1 MKKTLLACMLLL
13 GVTSAIAQDSDKK
26 WQFGVGASALLPIGK
41 FGDYYNTGFGGEFE
55 ASYHFNEKFS
65 WYAKTGYN
73 IFSGRTN
80 AYPVIFGGIPFNVE
94 YTSPKAQYIP
104 IIGGPRYRIGNF
116 SVGVAA
122 GVGIYNFKDNGNTV
136 ALIGDTSGVS
146 FTYSPE
152 IAYNIGK
159 LKIAAS
165 YTSSTLQLDE
175 QFSSFVDLKN
185 ATFIGLKLF
194 FRF

>member
-1 MKKTLLACMLLL
+1 MKKLLLACLLCL
-13 GVTSAIAQDSDKK
+13 DFVAAMAQDSDKK
-26 WQFGVGASALLPIGK
+26 WQFAVGAGASVPLSQFK
-41 FGDYYNTGFGGEFE
+41 NYYNTGFGGEVE

-73 IFSGRTN
+73 TFSGRTN
-80 AYPVIFGGIPFNVE
+80 TYPVVFGGIPFNVE

-116 SVGVAA
+116 LVGVAA